1 MNPRKLL
8 AWFIAA
14 GLTAVMFGGVAV
26 VAGRVSAAARFV
38 TWPVVG
44 FTALAALTAVV
55 GVWFGRFRP
64 ALLAAGLLFSLPLSY
79 VLSAAP
85 MFGIAFVLVCLGG
98 LAITTGEGAAGVAT
112 GVGAL
117 MVLLVVLQGPAVE
130 CRDSGVSA
138 NSGPWWIESSES
150 SSSRSTSLGPG
161 GAVGGTTQVGDRE
174 YEYRCEGDRLTRFR
188 GVG

>member
-1 MNPRKLL
+1 
-8 AWFIAA
+8 
-14 GLTAVMFGGVAV
+14 MFGGVAV

-44 FTALAALTAVV
+44 FTALAASTAIV
-55 GVWFGRFRP
+55 GVWFGRSRP
-64 ALLAAGLLFSLPLSY
+64 ALLAPGLLFSLPLSY

-98 LAITTGEGAAGVAT
+98 LAIATGEGAAGVAT
-112 GVGAL
+112 GAGAL

-130 CRDSGVSA
+130 CGDSGVSS

-150 SSSRSTSLGPG
+150 SSSSSTSGSPG
-161 GAVGGTTQVGDRE
+161 GVVGGTTQVGDRD
-174 YEYRCEGDRLTRFR
+174 YEYTCVGGRLTRFR